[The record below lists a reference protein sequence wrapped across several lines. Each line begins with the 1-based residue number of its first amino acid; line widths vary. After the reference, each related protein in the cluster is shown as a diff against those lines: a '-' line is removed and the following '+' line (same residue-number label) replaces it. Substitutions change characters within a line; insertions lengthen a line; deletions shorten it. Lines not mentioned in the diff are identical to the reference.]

1 MLSVTWSTEDSVVLT
16 EPLDRMLLGVAGDPP
31 LSLLL
36 PNKGFKPV
44 HSDKVSSGVPL

>member
-1 MLSVTWSTEDSVVLT
+1 MPSVTWSTEDSVVLAEQT
-16 EPLDRMLLGVAGDPP
+16 GQDVAGVAGDLS

-44 HSDKVSSGVPL
+44 HSDKVSSGVLL